1 MLLALALVFFI
12 AGFLCL
18 RIDRQAAHYSR
29 EQLGRP
35 LWQFALR
42 ITDWAKGLP
51 WIIAALVFYVAVQAL
66 MAWRG
71 ETPFLRL
78 VSDYSLALLVSF
90 VVASVVLHGI
100 KIFLGRRRP
109 RDEFEHGLY
118 GFRFFTWEL
127 QYDSFPSGH
136 SMTILCVAVVLSA
149 VLPMLAPLWLAAATA
164 LALTRAMLTAHFFS
178 DVFIGAA
185 IGILVARETFLVWS
199 AFPQLRTGRGCF
211 QNGWQRR
218 APEDIGRAVPQ
229 SQEIPSKAPDSS
241 ASPARSTTGR

>member
-1 MLLALALVFFI
+1 MLLLLAAVFLI
-12 AGFLCL
+12 LGGLSL

-29 EQLGRP
+29 AQLQRP

-42 ITDWAKGLP
+42 VTDYAKGLP
-51 WIIAALVFYVAVQAL
+51 WIIAALIFYVVVQAI

-71 ETPFLRL
+71 ESPALRL
-78 VSDYSLALLVSF
+78 VSEYSLALLASF
-90 VVASVVLHGI
+90 VVASVVLHTI

-118 GFRFFTWEL
+118 GFRYFTWEL

-149 VLPMLAPLWLAAATA
+149 VTPMLAPVWLALATG

-178 DVFIGAA
+178 DVFVGSAV
-185 IGILVARETFLVWS
+185 GILVARETFLIG
-199 AFPQLRTGRGCF
+199 FPQLAP
-211 QNGWQRR
+211 GWF
-218 APEDIGRAVPQ
+218 
-229 SQEIPSKAPDSS
+229 
-241 ASPARSTTGR
+241 

>member
-1 MLLALALVFFI
+1 MLLLLALVFFI
-12 AGFLCL
+12 VGIFCL

-35 LWQFALR
+35 LWRFALR
-42 ITDWAKGLP
+42 VTDWAKGIV
-51 WIIAALVFYVAVQAL
+51 WIIAALAFYIAVQAI

-71 ETPFLRL
+71 ETPVLRL
-78 VSDYSLALLVSF
+78 VSGYSLALLASF
-90 VVASVVLHGI
+90 VVASVVLHTI

-149 VLPMLAPLWLAAATA
+149 ILPALAPLWLAAATG
-164 LALTRAMLTAHFFS
+164 LALTRAMLTAHFLS

-185 IGILVARETFLVWS
+185 IGLLVARETFAVG
-199 AFPQLRTGRGCF
+199 FPELMP
-211 QNGWQRR
+211 GWF
-218 APEDIGRAVPQ
+218 
-229 SQEIPSKAPDSS
+229 
-241 ASPARSTTGR
+241 

>member
-29 EQLGRP
+29 AQLARP
-35 LWQFALR
+35 LWQLALR
-42 ITDWAKGLP
+42 VTDFAKGLP
-51 WIIAALVFYVAVQAL
+51 WIIAALVFFLAVQAI
-66 MAWRG
+66 MAWRS
-71 ETPFLRL
+71 ETPFLRS

-90 VVASVVLHGI
+90 VAASVVLHGI

-118 GFRFFTWEL
+118 GWRYFTWEL

-149 VLPMLAPLWLAAATA
+149 ITPMLAPLWLALATG

-178 DVFIGAA
+178 DVFVGAA
-185 IGILVARETFLVWS
+185 IGTLIARETFLIG
-199 AFPQLRTGRGCF
+199 FPQL
-211 QNGWQRR
+211 
-218 APEDIGRAVPQ
+218 APMWF
-229 SQEIPSKAPDSS
+229 
-241 ASPARSTTGR
+241 

>member
-1 MLLALALVFFI
+1 MLLALALFFFA
-12 AGFLCL
+12 AGVLCF
-18 RIDRQAAHYSR
+18 RVDREAAHYSR
-29 EQLGRP
+29 EQLRRP

-51 WIIAALVFYVAVQAL
+51 WIIAALLFYLAVQAI
-66 MAWRG
+66 MEWRG
-71 ETPFLRL
+71 ETRLLRL
-78 VSDYSLALLVSF
+78 ISDYALALLASF

-136 SMTILCVAVVLSA
+136 SMTILCVAVAASA
-149 VLPMLAPLWLAAATA
+149 ILPMAAPLWLSLATG

-178 DVFIGAA
+178 DVFIGAG
-185 IGILVARETFLVWS
+185 IGVLVARETFLIG
-199 AFPQLRTGRGCF
+199 FPQLAP
-211 QNGWQRR
+211 GWF
-218 APEDIGRAVPQ
+218 
-229 SQEIPSKAPDSS
+229 
-241 ASPARSTTGR
+241 

>member
-1 MLLALALVFFI
+1 LILLFLAGALLI
-12 AGFLCL
+12 LGGLSL
-18 RIDRQAAHYSR
+18 RIDREAAHYSR
-29 EQLGRP
+29 AQLQRP

-42 ITDWAKGLP
+42 VTDWAKGLP
-51 WIIAALVFYVAVQAL
+51 WIVAALIFYVAVQAI

-71 ETPFLRL
+71 ETPALRF
-78 VSDYSLALLVSF
+78 VSGYSLALLVSF
-90 VVASVVLHGI
+90 FVASVVLHTI

-149 VLPMLAPLWLAAATA
+149 VTPILAPVWLALAIG

-178 DVFIGAA
+178 DVFVGAA
-185 IGILVARETFLVWS
+185 VGILVARETFVIG
-199 AFPQLRTGRGCF
+199 FPQLAP
-211 QNGWQRR
+211 GWF
-218 APEDIGRAVPQ
+218 
-229 SQEIPSKAPDSS
+229 
-241 ASPARSTTGR
+241 

>member
-18 RIDRQAAHYSR
+18 KIDRRAAHYSR
-29 EQLGRP
+29 DQLSRP

-42 ITDWAKGLP
+42 VTDLAKGLP
-51 WIIAALVFYVAVQAL
+51 WIIAALAL
-66 MAWRG
+66 YTAAEAIMAWRG

-78 VSDYSLALLVSF
+78 LADYSLALLSSF
-90 VVASVVLHGI
+90 VVASVVLHTI

-136 SMTILCVAVVLSA
+136 SMTIFCVAVVLSA
-149 VLPMLAPLWLAAATA
+149 VAPMLTPLWLILATG
-164 LALTRAMLTAHFFS
+164 LSLTRAMLTAHFYS
-178 DVFIGAA
+178 DVFAGAG
-185 IGILVARETFLVWS
+185 IGILVSRETLFI
-199 AFPQLRTGRGCF
+199 AFPQLTP
-211 QNGWQRR
+211 GWF
-218 APEDIGRAVPQ
+218 
-229 SQEIPSKAPDSS
+229 
-241 ASPARSTTGR
+241 